1 MTDHTPDDNELMQRF
16 RDSSD
21 RDSFDRIVERYL
33 GPARALAINILR
45 DPNLANDAV
54 QDTFLRI
61 IEKKHLFDVQKRF
74 TPWFY
79 TILKNICR
87 DMIRKNA
94 RDTKIQSRLPEPS
107 PEQPSTEPDT
117 DTLELLKKLPQ
128 PEHETLTLRFV
139 HSMSF
144 REIAQAM
151 DCSEEAAKKRAQRGL
166 KHLREKIG
174 KT

>member
-1 MTDHTPDDNELMQRF
+1 MADPTLDDNKLMQRF
-16 RDSSD
+16 RDHSD
-21 RDSFDRIVERYL
+21 RESFDRIVTKYL
-33 GPARALAINILR
+33 GPAKALAINILR

-61 IEKKHLFDVQKRF
+61 IEKKNQFDPQKKF

-87 DMIRKNA
+87 DMIRKTA
-94 RDTKIQSRLPEPS
+94 RDTKIQTHIPETTTNRS
-107 PEQPSTEPDT
+107 PAEPDA
-117 DTLELLKKLPQ
+117 DTLELLKKLPEAEQ
-128 PEHETLTLRFV
+128 ETLTLRFL

-144 REIAQAM
+144 KEIAQAM
-151 DCSEEAAKKRAQRGL
+151 ECSEEAAKKRAQRGL
-166 KHLREKIG
+166 KRLKEKWV